1 MADIGIGG
9 SLLFEGGAVF
19 FGGGA
24 VHFALIFSFFN
35 PNSPVLKGAITYYIC
50 GYLISVILS
59 ACVTIYIHV

>member
-35 PNSPVLKGAITYYIC
+35 PNSPVLAKF
-50 GYLISVILS
+50 SDILLF
-59 ACVTIYIHV
+59 AL